1 MIARLCIAAAV
12 VAWGGVGL
20 AATVETSA
28 EFALDNVLAS
38 RLVRSGE
45 RVTAVRDAAWAEG
58 GVTFTMTGKSD
69 EVLTDGLREDVVMPA
84 VAHLRIITLGLRAGD
99 ESYAYSYLVADG
111 EPNRLADTAAE
122 FPLDSRTGML
132 RVAKPREL
140 LAYSTRWS
148 AGAGAA
154 TIAIA
159 GPDGSREE
167 LAYVGEGV
175 HAWHTRAPYRT
186 PSLPSGRYCLTFSDG
201 VERFDASFRI
211 PSEALIL
218 LLK

>member
-1 MIARLCIAAAV
+1 MTKRLCIAAAL
-12 VAWGGVGL
+12 VAAGGF

-28 EFALDNVLAS
+28 EFSLDNVLAS
-38 RLVRSGE
+38 RLVRSGD

-58 GVTFTMTGKSD
+58 GVTFTMTGESD
-69 EVLTDGLREDVVMPA
+69 EVLTTGLREDVVMPA
-84 VAHLRIITLGLRAGD
+84 VDHLRIITLGLKAGD
-99 ESYAYSYLVADG
+99 GSYSYSYLVADG
-111 EPNRLADTAAE
+111 EPNRLADAAAE

-148 AGAGAA
+148 VGAGTA

-159 GPDGSREE
+159 GPDVTQKEVSY
-167 LAYVGEGV
+167 AGEGV
-175 HAWHTRAPYRT
+175 HAWDTRAPYQR
-186 PSLPSGRYCLTFSDG
+186 PSLPSGRYLLTFSDG
-201 VERFDASFRI
+201 VESLVASFLV

-218 LLK
+218 FIK